1 MGLTLNE
8 WGHWPRVCVKHV
20 CSVPEVRHIL
30 IQMQRS
36 CSLLSVSCCRALV
49 KAILAGSKVLN
60 DCCSTGLI
68 HPRDSTVVLMTV
80 GFACF
85 IHVAISQR
93 AQAASLHP
101 CFAKCRERDRFQI
114 SHKVCEIH
122 QEPLHLANCE
132 VLRNL
137 VDELRIF
144 CGTVVKRELGKRT
157 KKHACRPLL
166 GTYRH

>member
-1 MGLTLNE
+1 MFMATFE
-8 WGHWPRVCVKHV
+8 VCH
-20 CSVPEVRHIL
+20 
-30 IQMQRS
+30 
-36 CSLLSVSCCRALV
+36 ALV
-49 KAILAGSKVLN
+49 KASLAVSEVLN
-60 DCCSTGLI
+60 DCYVVVLI
-68 HPRDSTVVLMTV
+68 HHRASTVRAHDS
-80 GFACF
+80 GISCIISCI

-137 VDELRIF
+137 VDELR
-144 CGTVVKRELGKRT
+144 V
-157 KKHACRPLL
+157 
-166 GTYRH
+166 